1 MLIGEEKAD
10 QLGIK
15 CSNNSIMFSGFLFAS
30 YVSELMLKNTAN
42 QNIKKN
48 RRKKISKRSLLF
60 LVKGP
65 ESNNLT
71 KQKSLDNKH
80 STQAK
85 YHRKKKKSMFKYPS
99 TPAKAEWVESLD
111 RLLPV
116 KDCMEVPSP
125 PLLQALCQ
133 KRPRRKLEC
142 SFLMPWL

>member
-85 YHRKKKKSMFKYPS
+85 YHRKKKKIYVQIPIHTSKGRMS
-99 TPAKAEWVESLD
+99 GES
-111 RLLPV
+111 R
-116 KDCMEVPSP
+116 
-125 PLLQALCQ
+125 
-133 KRPRRKLEC
+133 
-142 SFLMPWL
+142 

>member
-15 CSNNSIMFSGFLFAS
+15 CSYNSIMFSGFLFAS

-71 KQKSLDNKH
+71 KQKSLDNNH

-85 YHRKKKKSMFKYPS
+85 YHRKKKKNLWSNTHPCQQRQN
-99 TPAKAEWVESLD
+99 EWRV
-111 RLLPV
+111 
-116 KDCMEVPSP
+116 
-125 PLLQALCQ
+125 
-133 KRPRRKLEC
+133 
-142 SFLMPWL
+142 